1 MVKSSQDKETKSPAF
16 GSVDDAINHEILYR
30 NRIGKHHTVSGKLSG
45 VYCASL
51 PTSTLYDI
59 HAALGHHG
67 VTKMHHSKRKIF
79 PITLKKFSE

>member
-1 MVKSSQDKETKSPAF
+1 MVKKTQDKETKSPAF
-16 GSVDDAINHEILYR
+16 GSVDDAKNYEILYR
-30 NRIGKHHTVSGKLSG
+30 NRIGKHRTVSGKLSG

-51 PTSTLYDI
+51 PSSTLYHI

-67 VTKMHHSKRKIF
+67 ATKMHHSKRKIF